1 MNVTCAP
8 CQLWPL
14 NYGSCSMQARVD
26 HAVSCMGWSY
36 IVHQGHNVCQVIKR
50 NVSRHQD
57 EVASTTATDAPLD
70 LSGEPSKR
78 PMPPTE
84 SEVPHSV
91 LKDYAANAVKEFLA
105 MYGFNDAA
113 EGILKHLPN
122 APINPG
128 KCSTDPLTEM

>member
-1 MNVTCAP
+1 
-8 CQLWPL
+8 
-14 NYGSCSMQARVD
+14 
-26 HAVSCMGWSY
+26 MGWY
-36 IVHQGHNVCQVIKR
+36 MEVVFCL
-50 NVSRHQD
+50 QD

-78 PMPPTE
+78 PTPPTE

-122 APINPG
+122 TPITPG
-128 KCSTDPLTEM
+128 KCPRSNRNVTSPSVCCCARALYDDASAS